1 MIDIDEYVTYT
12 VTSGDML
19 SQDQETMFF
28 DPQSGDLYFIQKNP
42 DAASADIHKI
52 TPTDA
57 DSEVEAVY
65 VGEDNTG

>member
-1 MIDIDEYVTYT
+1 
-12 VTSGDML
+12 ML
-19 SQDQETMFF
+19 TQDQETMFF
-28 DPQSGDLYFIQKNP
+28 DPESGDLYFIQKNP

-52 TPTDA
+52 TPTDD